1 METAARVEQRV
12 KPRLFY
18 GWYIVGVGFLSNVAS
33 SFALASTLAIFLK
46 PLTADLDVSRG
57 VFSLLRSG
65 EGIIGACL
73 APLVGTLVD
82 RHGGARLMAVG
93 ATLVGVGYL
102 FLGHV
107 DTFAQFVLIRLA
119 LVTFGDALM
128 GSSVVGIVISR
139 WFVRQRGRALAVSSM
154 GIGFAKVCMPV
165 VGAWLILVS
174 GWRHT
179 WTIFGF
185 GAMVLGVA
193 PALLFVRRS
202 PEDMGLHPDGDFAP
216 ASTQE
221 KSAARPKFVP
231 LKISADADVRWS
243 PREALRTSAFWL
255 LALTFGIASI
265 GVTGLNLHIY
275 SYVTD
280 LGYSAVVA
288 ASVMSVIASMQLA
301 SPLAWGFLTERI
313 DARYAAMLRF
323 IVQALG
329 LALAVMMVISLWKDV
344 PYSCAML
351 ALFLIVLRAVR
362 TEGTWL
368 KTGLGMA
375 ALCSAVLLTSLYRH
389 NGLPVTALFLIVML
403 ILWRNVCFKQL
414 LRVSFDWIV
423 AFVIITGPIY
433 RIIGVAP
440 MAKFFVLQNIM
451 HQIGALT
458 QHGAIESESD
468 RSFLASIQP
477 MEDWV
482 KYYDCYSLNVLIYNE
497 HVQHQF
503 VEFHAL
509 QVLDVWQRWARKNP
523 AILLEHQRCVT
534 SMLWQ
539 IREPREK
546 AGRLYTTELGIVEN
560 DLSLRSAS
568 LWPRLR
574 YGLEGIVQMTLNPSI
589 IWFIWR
595 PAFYLYF
602 LLLLVALA
610 AARAKNGKLLQMGI
624 PAVLNSLV
632 WFIFIA
638 TQDFRFQYPVYVM
651 ALIAPALLFV
661 PREKIQTTTAQAGGR
676 V

>member
-1 METAARVEQRV
+1 MLYVDKSILFSSLRQKLRCLRYALPCIAIWTLYWIAFWPGLMSIDSIVQWEQVLKTSFSNNYPAFHTLTNWLITRIWFSPAAISAAQ
-12 KPRLFY
+12 
-18 GWYIVGVGFLSNVAS
+18 I
-33 SFALASTLAIFLK
+33 FALAT
-46 PLTADLDVSRG
+46 
-57 VFSLLRSG
+57 VFSLTIYEL
-65 EGIIGACL
+65 ELWGIS
-73 APLVGTLVD
+73 PRV
-82 RHGGARLMAVG
+82 
-93 ATLVGVGYL
+93 
-102 FLGHV
+102 
-107 DTFAQFVLIRLA
+107 
-119 LVTFGDALM
+119 
-128 GSSVVGIVISR
+128 
-139 WFVRQRGRALAVSSM
+139 RALITAV
-154 GIGFAKVCMPV
+154 FAMSPV
-165 VGAWLILVS
+165 NG
-174 GWRHT
+174 
-179 WTIFGF
+179 
-185 GAMVLGVA
+185 
-193 PALLFVRRS
+193 
-202 PEDMGLHPDGDFAP
+202 
-216 ASTQE
+216 
-221 KSAARPKFVP
+221 
-231 LKISADADVRWS
+231 
-243 PREALRTSAFWL
+243 
-255 LALTFGIASI
+255 
-265 GVTGLNLHIY
+265 
-275 SYVTD
+275 
-280 LGYSAVVA
+280 
-288 ASVMSVIASMQLA
+288 
-301 SPLAWGFLTERI
+301 
-313 DARYAAMLRF
+313 
-323 IVQALG
+323 
-329 LALAVMMVISLWKDV
+329 MMVISLWKDV

-351 ALFLIVLRAVR
+351 ALFMIVLRTVR
-362 TEGTWL
+362 TQGNWL
-368 KTGLGMA
+368 KTGPGMA
-375 ALCSAVLLTSLYRH
+375 ALFFAALLTSLYRH
-389 NGLPVTALFLIVML
+389 NGLPVIALFMVVML
-403 ILWRNVCFKQL
+403 TLWRRVCFKQL
-414 LRVSFDWIV
+414 LRVTFDWIIAV
-423 AFVIITGPIY
+423 VIITGPIY

-440 MAKFFVLQNIM
+440 MAKFFALQNIM

-477 MEDWV
+477 IADWV

-574 YGLEGIVQMTLNPSI
+574 YGLVGIVQMTVNPSLT
-589 IWFIWR
+589 WFFWR

-610 AARAKNGKLLQMGI
+610 AARAKNGKLLQIGI

-661 PREKIQTTTAQAGGR
+661 PREKIQTTTAQASSC